1 MKQNSFI
8 NQVTVLRPE
17 LERIAAQMY
26 EGDAERAEDAVSELL
41 IKLWQM
47 RDSLDEVKSIRA
59 YCHTALRHIVID
71 DLRNKRTERL
81 DEEGMEYKMT
91 APQTWTEAEQY
102 ELSEL
107 LQKAVAQLPT
117 LRRQVYELHELQ
129 GYECNEIAELL
140 NLRIDAIH
148 NHLSRARKQMKD
160 YLMPLMK

>member
-71 DLRNKRTERL
+71 DFRNKRTERL

-91 APQTWTEAEQY
+91 ASQTWTEAEQY

-160 YLMPLMK
+160 FLMPLMK